1 VNAAFSALTGWL
13 LFGGLALATGAVST
27 RWLILPR
34 AFSGEGSSFAD
45 HDRGVARIGLLGALL
60 ATMGLVFYFGR
71 QLQEFRDPFVP
82 WTEDADLLLN
92 GTAWG
97 SAWTRA
103 AAGSLLALAGMA
115 VARGG
120 RVWGWWIATPVVLA
134 LCAFPGF
141 TGHAAATENLR
152 ALALLAD
159 TAHVWA
165 AGAWIGGL
173 AAVLYLERRAR
184 HSAGGQSLLPV
195 LVPVF
200 STVAMVSVAT
210 LVVTGTFAT
219 WAHLPGLGALVST
232 GYGRSLAIKLV
243 LVGLVL
249 GMGAKN
255 FRVLTPR
262 LGTTEGDHAMRRSAT
277 IELII
282 AQLVLIATAVLV
294 RTSPM
299 DP

>member
-1 VNAAFSALTGWL
+1 MNAAFSALTGWL

-34 AFSGEGSSFAD
+34 ALSAEDLSSDPTGRATAQ
-45 HDRGVARIGLLGALL
+45 VGLIGALL
-60 ATMGLVFYFGR
+60 ATVGVLFYFGR

-97 SAWTRA
+97 TAWIRA
-103 AAGSLLALAGMA
+103 AVGSTVAVTALAI
-115 VARGG
+115 ARSG
-120 RVWGWWIATPVVLA
+120 RAWGWWIATPVVLA
-134 LCAFPGF
+134 LCAFPGL
-141 TGHAAATENLR
+141 TGHAAATENFR
-152 ALALLAD
+152 ILALLAD
-159 TAHVWA
+159 TTHVWA

-173 AAVLYLERRAR
+173 ATVLYLERGAR
-184 HSAGGQSLLPV
+184 TQDSGQSLLPV
-195 LVPVF
+195 LVPAF

-210 LVVTGTFAT
+210 LLLTGTFAT
-219 WAHLPGLGALVST
+219 WAHLPGLSALVST
-232 GYGRSLAIKLV
+232 GYGRSLAIKLA

-262 LGTTEGDHAMRRSAT
+262 LGTAEGDDAMRRSAT